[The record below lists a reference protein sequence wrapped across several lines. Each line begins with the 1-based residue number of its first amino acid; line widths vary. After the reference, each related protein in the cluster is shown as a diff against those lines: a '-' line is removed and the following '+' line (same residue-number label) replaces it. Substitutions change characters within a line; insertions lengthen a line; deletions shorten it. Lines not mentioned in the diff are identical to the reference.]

1 MALALKKL
9 KQKFI
14 IIELNNFTE
23 LENEKE
29 KFEFIVGDSTNL
41 EILEKAGILKAK
53 VAIVTLPKEADVG
66 EVIRVSK
73 AVNPGIQ
80 LIIRKHHE
88 SINFD
93 QGDVFAI
100 VEPEFEATLKM
111 LEKLLVILQKKD
123 KSIIHWVREQKK
135 LLS

>member
-9 KQKFI
+9 RLKFI
-14 IIELNNFTE
+14 IVELNNFTD
-23 LENEKE
+23 LENEQE
-29 KFEFIVGDSTNL
+29 KLDFIVGDSTNL
-41 EILEKAGILKAK
+41 EILEKAGIQKAR

-66 EVIRVSK
+66 EVIRVAK
-73 AVNPGIQ
+73 AINPAIQ

-100 VEPEFEATLKM
+100 IEPEFEATLKM
-111 LEKLLVILQKKD
+111 LEKLLTVLQKKD
-123 KSIIHWVREQKK
+123 KNIINWVRDQKK
-135 LLS
+135 LIS